1 MWISLIPG
9 LIGRRREE
17 KLLSARVAAGIQ
29 VSISHRL
36 LALSRLRFFSRL
48 TTWVQVTH
56 TL

>member
-17 KLLSARVAAGIQ
+17 KLWSARVAADIQ
-29 VSISHRL
+29 ISIWVRL

-48 TTWVQVTH
+48 TTRVQVTH